1 MARKRKK
8 SEVSSRGKKKT
19 SNEVASS
26 SSVTAHVCDRQRLK
40 ELFIS
45 YILAKNDQTTFFDV
59 ILVQVRV
66 LMQGYNGGASLAVR
80 EDLKEYLKGLAE
92 DDDSQ
97 FTMLYIVFSFSMLLG
112 SLFETEYK
120 HIVESGSSVV
130 LDVILTNHYLR
141 EDSGL
146 DEAKIKDLIE
156 GKIFDS
162 NPSDVDSGF

>member
-1 MARKRKK
+1 
-8 SEVSSRGKKKT
+8 
-19 SNEVASS
+19 
-26 SSVTAHVCDRQRLK
+26 
-40 ELFIS
+40 
-45 YILAKNDQTTFFDV
+45 
-59 ILVQVRV
+59 
-66 LMQGYNGGASLAVR
+66 MQGYNGGASLAVR

-130 LDVILTNHYLR
+130 LDVILTNHYLG
-141 EDSGL
+141 EDSEL
-146 DEAKIKDLIE
+146 DEAKIKNLIE

-162 NPSDVDSGF
+162 NPLDVDFQAFKMTSFCPPKSKDGDHTDDCNADVSKDISFMTNAKQCKRGNPGYRCQMCSNEDCPSHGDPRNQ